1 MRDRVSLA
9 AALAE
14 AAADALAPQ
23 TLDQSNHVEGLP
35 PPPSPPPNTVAGSF
49 MLPDTNGVM
58 APASLLIHNDA
69 EWLLGGDG
77 DGGGGGGGGGID
89 ASNLRLVH
97 PSVPGFA
104 AEILGARS
112 LRNLYAVDKQSTD
125 RLPCPS
131 AQTLRRLL
139 PAYGDAAHALMD
151 IAEIADTVGASG
163 MEVRLDL
170 RKYPSRSLLLPQ
182 LAGFQAGGDGVHSF
196 VYLLDLRPSSEV
208 NTWFIQTEPDS
219 TRQR

>member
-1 MRDRVSLA
+1 
-9 AALAE
+9 
-14 AAADALAPQ
+14 
-23 TLDQSNHVEGLP
+23 
-35 PPPSPPPNTVAGSF
+35 

-58 APASLLIHNDA
+58 APASRLIHNDA
-69 EWLLGGDG
+69 DWLPATSASDQKRRRRRR
-77 DGGGGGGGGGID
+77 GID

-97 PSVPGFA
+97 SSVSASA
-104 AEILGARS
+104 AEVLGARS

-151 IAEIADTVGASG
+151 IAEIADAAGASG
-163 MEVRLDL
+163 MEVRLDM

-182 LAGFQAGGDGVHSF
+182 LAGFQGPAITVRLAGVSLTPTELSQLLSAAAPFKLRRRAIRLATDVSSAHLTDVIMASSAGQLCIFDPTGVAGE
-196 VYLLDLRPSSEV
+196 RR
-208 NTWFIQTEPDS
+208 
-219 TRQR
+219 RQRRRRWR